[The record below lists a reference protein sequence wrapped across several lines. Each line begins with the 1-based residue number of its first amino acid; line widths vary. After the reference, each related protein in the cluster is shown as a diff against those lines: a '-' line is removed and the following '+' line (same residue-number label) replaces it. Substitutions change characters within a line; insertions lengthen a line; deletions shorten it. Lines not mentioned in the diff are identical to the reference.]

1 MPTQI
6 FSLAVKIALCETL
19 LFGMYSILFFV
30 SGYVLLFKRSYSK
43 KSLLMLAAILVM
55 YSASAIHWAISMA
68 ILLSSLRDNST
79 PSLVLMNQSEWL
91 AIVYLPSVNY
101 FLSDIIVI
109 WRAWL
114 ICERNTRL
122 FLLPLLCSAGVIVL
136 IIVSIAFEPSP
147 ARAGYGSGFVIS
159 MDTLI
164 ASFGLTILSNLW
176 VTSLTAWKAWKYRRF
191 IRSQFVEGST
201 RTNSEKVLA
210 LLVES
215 GALYLCIWVA
225 YLTVFLTDTDAS
237 AIFDGAI
244 IQLVGIYP
252 TIIIVLVC
260 FSMTETDTPE
270 THTPNKLSAIH
281 FTAYT
286 QNTVSSVEPSVS
298 CERRRST
305 VVAAFYPENVSANV
319 SADLQIKFH
328 EDCV

>member
-1 MPTQI
+1 MPSQL
-6 FSLAVKIALCETL
+6 FGLAVKIALCETL
-19 LFGMYSILFFV
+19 LFGMYSVLFFV
-30 SGYVLLFKRSYSK
+30 SSYILLFKRSYSK
-43 KSLLMLAAILVM
+43 MNIIMLTAIVVM
-55 YSASAIHWAISMA
+55 YSASATHWVISMD

-91 AIVYLPSVNY
+91 AIAYLPSINY
-101 FLSDIIVI
+101 FLSDIIVV

-122 FLLPLLCSAGVIVL
+122 FILPLLCSAGVIVL
-136 IIVSIAFEPSP
+136 IVVSVAFETNS
-147 ARAGYGSGFVIS
+147 ARASFANSFLIS

-176 VTSLTAWKAWKYRRF
+176 VTSLTAWKAWHGKYRRF
-191 IRSQFVEGST
+191 IRSQFIEGT
-201 RTNSEKVLA
+201 VRTNSEKVLA

-225 YLTVFLTDTDAS
+225 YLTVFLTDTKSS

-260 FSMTETDTPE
+260 FSMTETDASRNS
-270 THTPNKLSAIH
+270 NKLSTIN
-281 FTAYT
+281 FTAHT
-286 QNTVSSVEPSVS
+286 IGTVSSVESGAS
-298 CERRRST
+298 RERRQSM
-305 VVAAFYPENVSANV
+305 VVAAFYPENVSP
-319 SADLQIKFH
+319 DLRIKLD
-328 EDCV
+328 ESCV